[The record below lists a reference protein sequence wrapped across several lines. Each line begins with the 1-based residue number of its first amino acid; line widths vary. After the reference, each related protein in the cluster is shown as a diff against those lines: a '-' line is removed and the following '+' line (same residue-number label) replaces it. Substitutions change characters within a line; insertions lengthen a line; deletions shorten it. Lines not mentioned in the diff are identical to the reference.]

1 MRVVFLG
8 NHTVGV
14 TALSV
19 LAGGA
24 EVVGVVA
31 HPLDPE
37 DGVLYQS
44 VSEYA
49 KSCGF
54 SVIRGKASEP
64 RVADFIAEAKPD
76 LLWITDYRYLLPA
89 HLLCIAPLGTI
100 NLHPSLLPSYRGR
113 APINWAI
120 LHGETELGLT
130 AHFVDEGMDSGD
142 IIEQEYFE
150 LSVDEDVGDAL
161 SKLIPLYAAVSSR
174 ILKNL
179 QTGNIVRRKQD
190 DSRSTYFPARK
201 PEDGLIDWGQSAM
214 VIVNLVRAV
223 AKPYPGAFTFMGGA
237 QILIWKACLAKPW
250 VNGQAGTIIGF
261 EQGAPVVACGGGA
274 LVLTLFE
281 LPEAENCK
289 IELGVKFT
297 MKKNEEK

>member
-24 EVVGVVA
+24 EVVGVVT

-44 VSEYA
+44 VYDYA

-54 SVIRGKASEP
+54 SVIRGKAIEP

-76 LLWITDYRYLLPA
+76 LLWITDYRYLLPV
-89 HLLCIAPLGTI
+89 HLLCIASLGTI

-120 LHGETELGLT
+120 LHGETEFGLT

-142 IIEQEYFE
+142 IIEQEHFE

-161 SKLIPLYAAVSSR
+161 SKLTPLYAAISSR

-201 PEDGLIDWGQSAM
+201 PEDGLIDWGQSAVAIM
-214 VIVNLVRAV
+214 NLVRAV
-223 AKPYPGAFTFMGGA
+223 AKPYPGAFTFMGGV
-237 QILIWKACLAKPW
+237 QILIWKVCLAKPY
-250 VNGQAGTIIGF
+250 VNGKAGSIIGF
-261 EQGAPVVACGGGA
+261 EQGAPIVACGDGA

-281 LPEAENCK
+281 LPEAENSK

-297 MKKNEEK
+297 MKKNEDK

>member
-19 LAGGA
+19 LAAGA

-44 VSEYA
+44 VYEYA

-64 RVADFIAEAKPD
+64 RVADFIAEAQPD
-76 LLWITDYRYLLPA
+76 LLWITDYRYLLPV
-89 HLLCIAPLGTI
+89 HLLCIASLGTI

-120 LHGETELGLT
+120 LNGETDLGLT

-142 IIEQEYFE
+142 IIEQEHFE

-161 SKLIPLYAAVSSR
+161 SKLIPLYATVSSR

-201 PEDGLIDWGQSAM
+201 PEDGLIDWSQSAI
-214 VIVNLVRAV
+214 VIMNLVRAV
-223 AKPYPGAFTFMGGA
+223 AKPYPGAFTFIGNVQM
-237 QILIWKACLAKPW
+237 LIWKACLAQTYT
-250 VNGQAGTIIGF
+250 NGQAGTIIGF
-261 EQGAPVVACGGGA
+261 EQGVPIVACGEGA
-274 LVLTLFE
+274 LVLILFE
-281 LPEAENCK
+281 LPVAENCK

-297 MKKNEEK
+297 MNKNA